1 MFIYVTEVERRQLVF
16 SKITWKSYD
25 GNFMFKDSKKRIT
38 RSRKWNKDQKERKL
52 KKDMQ
57 GATKLHK
64 KTKEGTTRPDL
75 KLEFNSCAPA
85 VYAFPAPLVATIMLL
100 IFKTLMASHKRVG
113 VIVIAIA
120 IVFYATFSNIS
131 DISL

>member
-1 MFIYVTEVERRQLVF
+1 
-16 SKITWKSYD
+16 
-25 GNFMFKDSKKRIT
+25 MFKDSKKRIT

-100 IFKTLMASHKRVG
+100 ILKTPMASYKRVG
-113 VIVIAIA
+113 VIVI
-120 IVFYATFSNIS
+120 VFNATFNNMSAIS
-131 DISL
+131 WWSVLLVKEMEVPEEHHRPVATH

>member
-1 MFIYVTEVERRQLVF
+1 MA
-16 SKITWKSYD
+16 
-25 GNFMFKDSKKRIT
+25 
-38 RSRKWNKDQKERKL
+38 RSRKWNKDQKEMKL
-52 KKDMQ
+52 KKTCKGRQ
-57 GATKLHK
+57 TPHK
-64 KTKEGTTRPDL
+64 KAKEGATRPDL